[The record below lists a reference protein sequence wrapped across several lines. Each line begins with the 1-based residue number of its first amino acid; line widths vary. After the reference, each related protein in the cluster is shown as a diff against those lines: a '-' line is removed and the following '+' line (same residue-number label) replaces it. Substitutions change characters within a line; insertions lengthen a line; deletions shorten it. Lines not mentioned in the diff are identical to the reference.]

1 MASLKSFIAAR
12 IRSVG
17 IAFKGAYLLIT
28 TEASIKV
35 QLLIG
40 ILVTIAGFYFKLS
53 TTELIIQTLVI
64 GLIIAFE
71 GLNTAIEELADFVHP
86 EYHKKIGLIK
96 DLSAGAV
103 FIFAIAAVIVG
114 CLIYIPKIL

>member
-1 MASLKSFIAAR
+1 MANLKSFITAR
-12 IRSVG
+12 IKSVG
-17 IAFKGAYLLIT
+17 YAFKGAFMLIT

-35 QLLIG
+35 QLLLG
-40 ILVTIAGFYFKLS
+40 ILVTIAGFYFNLS
-53 TTELIIQTLVI
+53 TTEWIIQTLVI
-64 GLIIAFE
+64 ALIIVLE

-86 EYHKKIGLIK
+86 NYHKKIGLIK

-103 FIFAIAAVIVG
+103 FIFAIAAAIVG